1 MNFFLKIYYVY
12 FSKFGVIYNKINFW
26 ISYFLNFK
34 EIKLRNELYEKKISQ
49 IKNSKIDFIL
59 SKLKTEGYYKT
70 NLKDFNINFDISQEI
85 NFSKVDLQNQSK
97 KNFFTNLY
105 NFESD
110 DKISKFSIN
119 KNFIELVSKYLKLL
133 PIINNIQLIRSEVV
147 SDKKF
152 YSSMNWHIDNH
163 HNKLIKIMYLPHD
176 LNYKDGP
183 TCFLNKNSTQNL
195 LKKDFYFTSPRYFED
210 DEIKKINN
218 NYTDEILSFT
228 GKKGDI
234 LIIDTSKC
242 LHMGSRCNSE
252 RYQLFI
258 TYTPIETHDLNTLS
272 SLKKYQSLNEKIK
285 NLNIYQ
291 D

>member
-12 FSKFGVIYNKINFW
+12 FSKFGVVYNKINSW
-26 ISYFLNFK
+26 ISHFLNFK
-34 EIKLRNELYEKKISQ
+34 EINLRKKLYKKKISL
-49 IKNSKIDFIL
+49 IKNNKIDFIL
-59 SKLKTEGYYKT
+59 SKLNTNGYYMT
-70 NLKDFNINFDISQEI
+70 NLKEFDIDFDISQEI
-85 NFSKVDLQNQSK
+85 NSSKIDLQNQGK
-97 KNFFTNLY
+97 KTFFKNLY
-105 NFESD
+105 SFEPG

-119 KNFIELVSKYLKLL
+119 KNFIELISKYLKLS
-133 PIINNIQLIRSEVV
+133 PIINNILLIKSEVV

-163 HNKLIKIMYLPHD
+163 HNNLIKIMYLPHD

-195 LKKDFYFTSPRYFED
+195 LKNNFYFKSPRYFED
-210 DEIKKINN
+210 DELKKVNN
-218 NYTDEILSFT
+218 NYTDEIVSFT

-258 TYTPIETHDLNTLS
+258 TYTPIETNDLNTLS
-272 SLKKYQSLNEKIK
+272 SIKKYQFLNEKIK
-285 NLNIYQ
+285 NLNIY
-291 D
+291 

>member
-12 FSKFGVIYNKINFW
+12 FSKFGVVYRKINSW

-34 EIKLRNELYEKKISQ
+34 EINLRKKLYKKKISQ
-49 IKNSKIDFIL
+49 IKNKKIDFIL
-59 SKLKTEGYYKT
+59 SKLNTEGYYKT
-70 NLKDFNINFDISQEI
+70 NLKEFDIHFDISQEI
-85 NFSKVDLQNQSK
+85 NSSKIDPQNQTK
-97 KNFFTNLY
+97 KAFFKNLY
-105 NFESD
+105 SFKFN

-119 KNFIELVSKYLKLL
+119 KDFIELISKYLKSS
-133 PIINNIQLIRSEVV
+133 PIINNIQLIKSEVV

-176 LNYKDGP
+176 LYNNDGP

-195 LKKDFYFTSPRYFED
+195 FKKNFYFTSPRYFRD
-210 DEIKKINN
+210 DEIKKVNN
-218 NYTDEILSFT
+218 NYTDDILSFT

-258 TYTPIETHDLNTLS
+258 TYTPIETNDLNTLS

-285 NLNIYQ
+285 NSFL
-291 D
+291 